1 MARGIRRPASNRLHG
16 PRAPFAASALQPLQL
31 ADSEMDSEL
40 IAGAAATQCCDQT
53 VGRQP
58 SLYNLWARSGPLSVS
73 LPSKGQ
79 KLEGLGLPGPIPGAI
94 G

>member
-40 IAGAAATQCCDQT
+40 IAGAAATQAGDQT

-58 SLYNLWARSGPLSVS
+58 SSGGAVRFSSRSPQKARN
-73 LPSKGQ
+73 
-79 KLEGLGLPGPIPGAI
+79 
-94 G
+94 